1 MLYGPISVA
10 MLFYLDITS
19 NSGMTTRLLLPTVP
33 FFPVTLGL
41 IIEQVLR
48 SQGWLRRISVLAT
61 VTMIVSVIAGQQTT
75 LAEFHNDARV
85 GRAVHS
91 ILQQRVS
98 ADSTLLTDL
107 QRRITIDATLLS
119 CQPLLTSFYL
129 KRPVP
134 GLLTSYFN
142 TNRKDWTAETTL
154 RYIDGFQV
162 GCVLL
167 LANTEIT
174 NDAQFFQ
181 DIEDGRTPIW
191 LRLEQSAA
199 GYRLFRVVKE

>member
-1 MLYGPISVA
+1 M
-10 MLFYLDITS
+10 
-19 NSGMTTRLLLPTVP
+19 
-33 FFPVTLGL
+33 TLGL

-129 KRPVP
+129 KRPVL

-162 GCVLL
+162 GYVLL

-199 GYRLFRVVKE
+199 GYRLFRVVKEQQTIAANLSNSR